1 MSYFESERYNS
12 GMRLAVVVSNVLSIV
27 GFGLIGVIVAYLK
40 RGDARGTLWETHITY
55 IIRTFWLGVLG
66 IIIGSATAFI
76 GIGVLILVAVGLWWL
91 IRSIKGVLKAI
102 NYEPIDNPETWL
114 I

>member
-12 GMRLAVVVSNVLSIV
+12 GMRLAVIVSNVLSIV

-40 RGDARGTLWETHITY
+40 RGDARGSLWETHITY

-66 IIIGSATAFI
+66 IIIGTATSFI
-76 GIGVLILVAVGLWWL
+76 GIGVLILIAVGVWWL

-102 NYEPIDNPETWL
+102 NYEPIRNPETWL